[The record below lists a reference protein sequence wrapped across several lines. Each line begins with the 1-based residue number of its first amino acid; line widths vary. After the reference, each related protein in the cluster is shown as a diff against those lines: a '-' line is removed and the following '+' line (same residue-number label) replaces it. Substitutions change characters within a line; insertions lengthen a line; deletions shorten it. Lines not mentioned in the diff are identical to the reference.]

1 LKISNSTFSSNSQM
15 LSFLASLFNYHIALY
30 EGSNSDI
37 FSEENNKDQSVDQT
51 LRNNKAKLLIEK
63 SCKKHFCTKK
73 TACRMLL
80 KLTPA
85 FRIPL
90 IAFRTAVRPRAGR
103 PTWSLPPTN
112 KSISMMTNPKSISVF
127 LIEKNITRLKTV

>member
-1 LKISNSTFSSNSQM
+1 MQFIIFPHYGIMSWSVRVSFFPYCCQFHQHFMSSFCADI
-15 LSFLASLFNYHIALY
+15 LS
-30 EGSNSDI
+30 
-37 FSEENNKDQSVDQT
+37 